1 MSISQSYGFSSSHV
15 QMWESDHKAGWAPKN
30 WCLWTVVPEKTL
42 ESPLDCKEI
51 KPLNPKGNKPWIVTG
66 RTDAEAPII
75 WPPDVKTQL
84 TGKDPDA
91 GKDWGQEEKGMAE
104 DEVVGW
110 HHQLNEFEQTLGD
123 SGGWSKLVCFHG
135 LTKSRP
141 QLGDW
146 TTGTPPTPPTA
157 GLGMGAGPVC
167 PSGPGQAPPLL
178 VLLGSQVSEAGERA
192 A

>member
-1 MSISQSYGFSSSHV
+1 MLFPI
-15 QMWESDHKAGWAPKN
+15 
-30 WCLWTVVPEKTL
+30 WCP
-42 ESPLDCKEI
+42 SPLDRKI
-51 KPLNPKGNKPWIVTG
+51 KPVNHKGNQPWIFVEKTV
-66 RTDAEAPII
+66 AEAEVLILRPL
-75 WPPDVKTQL
+75 DVKSWL
-84 TGKDPDA
+84 TGKYPDA

-178 VLLGSQVSEAGERA
+178 VLLGSQASEAGERA